1 MTFLRILPRFSGNP
15 FQISLLSLVGLL
27 LVSLG
32 SGCSDPATTVG
43 SNEEGTNT
51 ETNASPVDIP
61 VVSVGEETSEPESK
75 PALAASKEVTK
86 PVIQESKPAQ
96 TEKPKAAAPAVKFPE
111 MKMSDHAV
119 TVRNLFVEAQKQFTE
134 ERYVG
139 AIQTLRKLDSMELG
153 EKEEQAV
160 DMFLKR
166 IEKAL
171 SSQETSSTEDPKE

>member
-1 MTFLRILPRFSGNP
+1 MCIRDR
-15 FQISLLSLVGLL
+15 
-27 LVSLG
+27 
-32 SGCSDPATTVG
+32 
-43 SNEEGTNT
+43 
-51 ETNASPVDIP
+51 
-61 VVSVGEETSEPESK
+61 
-75 PALAASKEVTK
+75 
-86 PVIQESKPAQ
+86 
-96 TEKPKAAAPAVKFPE
+96 
-111 MKMSDHAV
+111 
-119 TVRNLFVEAQKQFTE
+119 FTE